1 MKANTLTP
9 TQTRGLAQAFNA
21 SIKRIVRRANRPTK
35 RERQIHATAK
45 RLSMRVIAI
54 GKTTVAMA
62 TDEVLRAGRP
72 ETECFQILL
81 YRIDEGY
88 LARGAFTP
96 GVCIAKLD
104 RQDLDNDTFEALGK
118 ALVK

>member
-9 TQTRGLAQAFNA
+9 TQTRGFAQAFNA

-45 RLSMRVIAI
+45 LLNMRVVAI
-54 GKTTVAMA
+54 GQTTCALA
-62 TDEVLRAGRP
+62 ADEQLRNGQPDR
-72 ETECFQILL
+72 ECFQILL
-81 YRIDEGY
+81 YQIDDGY

-96 GVCIAKLD
+96 GRCIAKLD
-104 RQDLDNDTFEALGK
+104 RQDLDNDSFLALGK